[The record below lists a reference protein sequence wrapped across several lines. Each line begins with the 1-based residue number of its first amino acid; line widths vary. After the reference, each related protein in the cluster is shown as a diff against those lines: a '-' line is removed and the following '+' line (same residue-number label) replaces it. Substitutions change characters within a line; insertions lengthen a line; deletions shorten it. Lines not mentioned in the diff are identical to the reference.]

1 MNQKKKN
8 HGTKGQTSFLLLHF
22 LQGALIGLGAV
33 LPGISGGVLS
43 VVFGV
48 YQPIMELLSHPRSA
62 MKRYY
67 RMLIPTKPFVRWM
80 KYLSHQW
87 RRLQAALAEALD
99 LWW

>member
-67 RMLIPTKPFVRWM
+67 RMLIPLILGGGFGF
-80 KYLSHQW
+80 
-87 RRLQAALAEALD
+87 
-99 LWW
+99 